1 VRRGL
6 ALTTV
11 LILSV
16 IALAFT
22 GIMLYMVTSSSQ
34 MSGMAYRYRSSLEVA
49 KGVSQYL
56 MNLMDSDELC
66 KYTDCSRPNQ
76 PINLGSYSSVGD
88 YRVQAKLL
96 RYINDPLTGA
106 AIYSVEVNVVNK
118 KIPSEHST
126 VDFVYKVE

>member
-1 VRRGL
+1 MRKGL

-22 GIMLYMVTSSSQ
+22 GIMLYMVTTSSQ

-56 MNLMDSDELC
+56 MSLMDSDELC
-66 KYTDCSRPNQ
+66 KYTDCTRPNQ
-76 PINLGSYSSVGD
+76 QINLGSYSNIGN

-96 RYINDPLTGA
+96 RYINDPTTGA
-106 AIYSVEVNVVNK
+106 AIYSVEVNVINTK
-118 KIPSEHST
+118 TPSEHST

>member
-1 VRRGL
+1 MRRGL

-22 GIMLYMVTSSSQ
+22 GIMLYMVTASSQ

-56 MNLMDSDELC
+56 MTLMDNDELC
-66 KYTDCSRPNQ
+66 KYTNCTRSNQ
-76 PINLGSYSSVGD
+76 PINLGSYSNIGD
-88 YRVQAKLL
+88 YKVQAKLL
-96 RYINDPLTGA
+96 KYINDPTTGA
-106 AIYSVEVNVVNK
+106 VIYSVEVNVINTKV
-118 KIPSEHST
+118 PSEHST

>member
-1 VRRGL
+1 MRRGL

-16 IALAFT
+16 IALVFT
-22 GIMLYMVTSSSQ
+22 GVMLYMVTASSQ

-56 MNLMDSDELC
+56 MTLMDSDELC
-66 KYTDCSRPNQ
+66 KYTNCARPNQ
-76 PINLGSYSSVGD
+76 LINLGSYSNIGD

-96 RYINDPLTGA
+96 KYINDPTTGA
-106 AIYSVEVNVVNK
+106 VIYSVEVNVVNT
-118 KIPSEHST
+118 KIPAEHST
-126 VDFVYKVE
+126 VYFIYKVE